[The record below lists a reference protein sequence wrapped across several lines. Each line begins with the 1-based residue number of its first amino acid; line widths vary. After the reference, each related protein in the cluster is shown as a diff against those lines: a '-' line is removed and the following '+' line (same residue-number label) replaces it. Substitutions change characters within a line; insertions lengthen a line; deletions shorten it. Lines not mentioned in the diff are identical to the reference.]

1 MAMIEVEELRKSYG
15 SFEALRGISFH
26 VDRGEIVGFLGPNG
40 AGKTT
45 CMKVITGY
53 MAATAGTVRVDG
65 VDVHEDS
72 LRTRAKIGYL
82 PENAPIYPDM
92 MVHDYL
98 RYVAD
103 LRGIPKGERAAKMR
117 SVAEACGLREVAGK
131 LVSELSKGYRQR
143 VGLAQALIHD
153 PEVLILDEPTAG
165 LDPNQIVEI
174 RELVKRLGKQRTI
187 ILSTHNLPEVLQTC
201 DRMVIVHQ
209 GRLVADGT
217 PAELEKSAA
226 ANPPVM
232 LRVGANGASE
242 GDVRAKLGG
251 VARVTSVAHRGTV
264 DGAHDYLVTVEQG
277 ADARPALAKAVLDA
291 GWQLYELRRDALDL
305 EGIFRRLTQ
314 QA

>member
-1 MAMIEVEELRKSYG
+1 MMIEVEELRKSYG
-15 SFEALRGISFH
+15 AFEALRGISFH

-45 CMKVITGY
+45 CMKIITGY

-92 MVHDYL
+92 MVYDYL
-98 RYVAD
+98 KYVAD
-103 LRGIPKGERAAKMR
+103 LRGIPKSERAAKMHA
-117 SVAEACGLREVAGK
+117 VAEVCGLRDVAGK

-174 RELVKRLGKQRTI
+174 RELIKRLGKQRTI

-201 DRMVIVHQ
+201 DRMVIVHK

-217 PAELEKSAA
+217 PAELEKGGA

-232 LRVGANGASE
+232 LRVGADGATE
-242 GDVRAKLGG
+242 GDVRTRLAAVPH
-251 VARVTSVAHRGTV
+251 VAAVTLRGTV
-264 DGAHDYLVTVEQG
+264 DGAHDYVVTADKG
-277 ADARPALAKAVLDA
+277 ADVRPGLARAVFDA
-291 GWQLYELRRDALDL
+291 GWQLFELRRDALDL

>member
-1 MAMIEVEELRKSYG
+1 MAMIEVEDLRKSYG
-15 SFEALRGISFH
+15 SFEALRGISFQ
-26 VDRGEIVGFLGPNG
+26 VGRGEIVGFLGPNG

-45 CMKVITGY
+45 CMKIITGY

-65 VDVHEDS
+65 ADVHEES
-72 LRTRAKIGYL
+72 LKTRAKIGYL

-92 MVHDYL
+92 TVHDYL

-103 LRGIPKGERAAKMR
+103 LRGIPKGQRLEKMR
-117 SVAEACGLREVAGK
+117 SVAEVCGLREVAGK

-165 LDPNQIVEI
+165 LDPNQIVDI
-174 RELVKRLGKQRTI
+174 RELIKRLGKQRTI

-201 DRMVIVHQ
+201 DRMVIVHR

-217 PAELEKSAA
+217 AAELEKGAA

-232 LRVGANGASE
+232 VRVAANGSGEAA
-242 GDVRAKLGG
+242 VRTQLAALPG
-251 VARVTSVAHRGTV
+251 VTGVTHRGNV
-264 DGAHDYLVTVEQG
+264 DGAYEFQVTAAQG
-277 ADARPALAKAVLDA
+277 ADVRPAVSKAVHEA
-291 GWQLYELRRDALDL
+291 GWTLYELRRDALDL

>member
-1 MAMIEVEELRKSYG
+1 MAMIEVENLRKRYG
-15 SFEALRGISFH
+15 SVEALRGISFH

-53 MAATAGTVRVDG
+53 MAGTEGTVRVDG

-72 LRTRAKIGYL
+72 LKTRARIGYL
-82 PENAPIYPDM
+82 PENAPVYLDM
-92 MVHDYL
+92 VVIDYL
-98 RYVAD
+98 RYVAE
-103 LRGIPKGERAAKMR
+103 LRGIPKAQRREKIR
-117 SVAEACGLREVAGK
+117 SVVDVCGLGEVIGK
-131 LVSELSKGYRQR
+131 AVSQLSKGYRQR

-201 DRMVIVHQ
+201 DRMVIVHKGQ
-209 GRLVADGT
+209 LVADGT
-217 PAELEKSAA
+217 PAELEESAA
-226 ANPPVM
+226 ANPPVV
-232 LRVGANGASE
+232 LRVAAKGVAESA
-242 GDVRAKLGG
+242 VREKLGALPG
-251 VARVTSVAHRGTV
+251 VTGVTHRGTV
-264 DGAHDYLVTVEQG
+264 DGAFDLHVTSNKG
-277 ADARPALAKAVLDA
+277 ADIRPALSKAVLAA
-291 GWQLYELRRDALDL
+291 GWDLYELRRDALDL

-314 QA
+314 Q

>member
-1 MAMIEVEELRKSYG
+1 MAMIEVEDLRKSYG
-15 SFEALRGISFH
+15 EVEALRGISFH

-45 CMKVITGY
+45 CMKIITGY
-53 MAATAGTVRVDG
+53 MAATGGTVRVG
-65 VDVHEDS
+65 GTDVHEDS
-72 LRTRAKIGYL
+72 LQTRARIGYL

-92 MVHDYL
+92 TVYDYL

-103 LRGIPKGERAAKMR
+103 LRGIPKGERTNKMR
-117 SVAEACGLREVAGK
+117 AVVEVCGLKDVIGK
-131 LVSELSKGYRQR
+131 QVSALSKGYRQR
-143 VGLAQALIHD
+143 VGLAQALIHE

-174 RELVKRLGKQRTI
+174 RQLVKRLGKQRTI

-201 DRMVIVHQ
+201 DRMVVVHN

-217 PAELEKSAA
+217 AAQLEESAA
-226 ANPPVM
+226 SNPPVV
-232 LRVGANGASE
+232 LRVAADGAAE
-242 GDVRAKLGG
+242 GDVRSRLAGLKG
-251 VARVTSVAHRGTV
+251 VSAIVLRGTV
-264 DGAHDYLVTVEQG
+264 DGAFEYQVSAEKD
-277 ADARPALAKAVLDA
+277 ADVRPALSRAILEA
-291 GWQLYELRRDALDL
+291 GWTLYELRRDALDL